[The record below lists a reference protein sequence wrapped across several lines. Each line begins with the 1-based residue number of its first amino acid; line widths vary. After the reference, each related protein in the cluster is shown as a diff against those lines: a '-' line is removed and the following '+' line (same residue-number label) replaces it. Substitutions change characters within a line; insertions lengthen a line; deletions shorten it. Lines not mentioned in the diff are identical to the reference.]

1 MATRIEV
8 SRSHSFLATS
18 SRWSGHSGAP
28 SVGVG
33 SASLSLRLP
42 GFPSRRLIAVGF
54 GAGPRSP
61 IQQLLAKTGKYG
73 AHVKSSSL
81 GSTLSLFP
89 VLGGIL
95 VDPLQAARQNGGK
108 WIHSAG
114 RLTGPI
120 IFVRSDSEPLRDR
133 VTGQT
138 TVCDCRTTLVDSI

>member
-1 MATRIEV
+1 MATRIVV

-61 IQQLLAKTGKYG
+61 IQQFLPRTGEYSFPSSTFLLPG
-73 AHVKSSSL
+73 
-81 GSTLSLFP
+81 
-89 VLGGIL
+89 LGGIL
-95 VDPLQAARQNGGK
+95 AHPL
-108 WIHSAG
+108 
-114 RLTGPI
+114 
-120 IFVRSDSEPLRDR
+120 LRDS

-138 TVCDCRTTLVDSI
+138 TFCEYRTTLVDSIRGGMDPQQVRCD

>member
-61 IQQLLAKTGKYG
+61 IQQLLARTGEYG
-73 AHVKSSSL
+73 AGVKSSFPA
-81 GSTLSLFP
+81 STLSLLP

-95 VDPLQAARQNGGK
+95 AGPWRAARQNGGQ
-108 WIHSAG
+108 W
-114 RLTGPI
+114 RLRAALLSMPI
-120 IFVRSDSEPLRDR
+120 VLVRSDSEL
-133 VTGQT
+133 
-138 TVCDCRTTLVDSI
+138 LH

>member
-1 MATRIEV
+1 MATRIVV
-8 SRSHSFLATS
+8 SRSHSFLAIS

-61 IQQLLAKTGKYG
+61 IQQLLAKKGEYG
-73 AHVKSSSL
+73 A
-81 GSTLSLFP
+81 
-89 VLGGIL
+89 
-95 VDPLQAARQNGGK
+95 D
-108 WIHSAG
+108 G
-114 RLTGPI
+114 R
-120 IFVRSDSEPLRDR
+120 FVRSDWEPLRDM

-138 TVCDCRTTLVDSI
+138 TVCDCRTMLVYSICGGMDPQDVR

>member
-1 MATRIEV
+1 MATRIVV
-8 SRSHSFLATS
+8 SRSHSLLATS

-61 IQQLLAKTGKYG
+61 IQQLLSNTGDFG
-73 AHVKSSSL
+73 ADVNSSL
-81 GSTLSLFP
+81 PSSTFFLVP

-95 VDPLQAARQNGGK
+95 ADPFKAARQN
-108 WIHSAG
+108 
-114 RLTGPI
+114 
-120 IFVRSDSEPLRDR
+120 
-133 VTGQT
+133 
-138 TVCDCRTTLVDSI
+138 